1 MASARTATRRATRRT
16 VAVALVVVVAGVTTA
31 CAAGSHL
38 LTGGD
43 GWELEVLPGPRLELS
58 VGAGDGSHTSGVS
71 EYTRPVTLDEA
82 VGFAV
87 PHDGDDVTL
96 LAGPV
101 DEEARAVRVESV
113 DGEVVDATLDA
124 AHGLTW
130 FWATLPGAPS
140 IAAITAYDA
149 DGDVVDEYT
158 LPPMP
163 PPPDASIPAPRDATD
178 DLG

>member
-1 MASARTATRRATRRT
+1 MASARTVKGHAKGGT
-16 VAVALVVVVAGVTTA
+16 VALVFVLTAGVLAA
-31 CAAGSHL
+31 CAGGPHL
-38 LTGGD
+38 LTQGE
-43 GWELEVLPGPRLELS
+43 GWRLEALSGPRLELS
-58 VGAGDGSHTSGVS
+58 VEDDDSSRTSGVS

-82 VGFAV
+82 VAFSV
-87 PHDGDDVTL
+87 PRDGDDATL

-113 DGEVVDATLDA
+113 DGEAVDATLDA

-130 FWATLPGAPS
+130 FWATLPGS
-140 IAAITAYDA
+140 QSVSGIIAYDA

-163 PPPDASIPAPRDATD
+163 PPDEGPVTDPGDPAD
-178 DLG
+178 DLN